1 MNALKDGWMRE
12 LLFFVELLLVLTE
25 RPLRW
30 GTFSLSYRFSKQPPT
45 SVLSCLPA
53 SSSVASAAH
62 FFSFTQLVQSAWQPP
77 AATSHSTRAAL
88 WSRTT
93 FRAAV
98 TARVQPQLQTHL
110 PGASQHHPRFVAHS
124 RAIAFAPNPANVRAA
139 LTMGTRSRFCFLRF
153 LCEKPSSRYSLVRIL
168 PATFPDR
175 GKQRLYRGDPRSPE
189 PHCPKKRTVSCLRV
203 FSPVNSDASEHLSW
217 WCGWYDDVAGMMV
230 GMLTC

>member
-62 FFSFTQLVQSAWQPP
+62 FFSFTQLVQSAWQPA

-110 PGASQHHPRFVAHS
+110 PGASQHHPRFVARS
-124 RAIAFAPNPANVRAA
+124 RAIAFAPNRPTCVQRWQWGLDHVSFFYVFYVKNRALA
-139 LTMGTRSRFCFLRF
+139 TVWCAFCRQLFQIEGNRDPTAATPGARSHIARKNARFRAWECFHQW
-153 LCEKPSSRYSLVRIL
+153 IQTL
-168 PATFPDR
+168 PNIC
-175 GKQRLYRGDPRSPE
+175 
-189 PHCPKKRTVSCLRV
+189 H
-203 FSPVNSDASEHLSW
+203 
-217 WCGWYDDVAGMMV
+217 DDVVDMM
-230 GMLTC
+230 MWLEWWWEC